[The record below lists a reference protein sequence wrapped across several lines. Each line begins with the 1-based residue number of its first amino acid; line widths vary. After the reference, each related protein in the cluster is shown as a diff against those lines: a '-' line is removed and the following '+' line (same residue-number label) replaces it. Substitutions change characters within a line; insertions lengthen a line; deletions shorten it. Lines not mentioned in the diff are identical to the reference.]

1 MINQEWKIKGRA
13 HVCSVT
19 GQPFVENEPFYTAL
33 FEDESD
39 EDGFI
44 RRDYCVAAWQQERP
58 NLRPFSHWRSLYEPP
73 QSEPARRD
81 VVEKEGAESLLRRLI
96 EEDDPLTENT
106 RFILALMLERK
117 KTLRETDS
125 RSLGTARLRIY
136 EHAKSGEVFI
146 IRDPQLKLDQLESIQ
161 HEVAERLSAR
171 QQPHPA
177 HSQDIP
183 SQEIGAQDTAPH
195 DTAAQN
201 TAPQE
206 SASPVADS
214 QEAAQADAMVQTVP
228 EPEFPPGDASP
239 IETAS
244 GETSSDG
251 TSSDG
256 TSSDGTTSD
265 ISLSGDSTPP
275 TA

>member
-33 FEDESD
+33 FEDQSD

-58 NLRPFSHWRSLYEPP
+58 NLRPFSHWRSLYEPT

-96 EEDDPLTENT
+96 EDDDPLTENT

-136 EHAKSGEVFI
+136 EHTKSGEVFI

-161 HEVAERLSAR
+161 HEVADRLGAR
-171 QQPHPA
+171 PSQAPA
-177 HSQDIP
+177 PASQEPASQEPASQEPASQELTSQETPAQDVP
-183 SQEIGAQDTAPH
+183 SQESTPEDTSVP
-195 DTAAQN
+195 
-201 TAPQE
+201 
-206 SASPVADS
+206 
-214 QEAAQADAMVQTVP
+214 DAINP
-228 EPEFPPGDASP
+228 DLP
-239 IETAS
+239 
-244 GETSSDG
+244 SDG
-251 TSSDG
+251 TPSDPSASSE
-256 TSSDGTTSD
+256 SA
-265 ISLSGDSTPP
+265 PP
-275 TA
+275 VN

>member
-13 HVCSVT
+13 HACSVT

-73 QSEPARRD
+73 QQEPSRKEI
-81 VVEKEGAESLLRRLI
+81 VEKEGAEALLRRLI
-96 EEDDPLTENT
+96 EEDDSMTENT

-125 RSLGTARLRIY
+125 RNLGSARLRIY

-161 HEVAERLSAR
+161 REVAERLGAR
-171 QQPHPA
+171 PGQ
-177 HSQDIP
+177 
-183 SQEIGAQDTAPH
+183 APPP
-195 DTAAQN
+195 
-201 TAPQE
+201 APQ
-206 SASPVADS
+206 SP
-214 QEAAQADAMVQTVP
+214 EAAATP
-228 EPEFPPGDASP
+228 
-239 IETAS
+239 
-244 GETSSDG
+244 
-251 TSSDG
+251 
-256 TSSDGTTSD
+256 
-265 ISLSGDSTPP
+265 GDSTAGDSTAAATSSAEAEAKDPSPEAASANDHPP
-275 TA
+275 GSPLHDPGESRHADSEAAAAAEESPGDPAPPEPPAGAA